1 MINFHKFFTSLK
13 IAISGLRIAFKE
25 EQSFRI
31 QTLIGIIVILFMIAL
46 KLNPLEISILVLAI
60 LLVLGLE
67 LINSQIERF
76 LDLIQPDH
84 HPKIKIIKDI
94 SAAAVLVAVLGTIIV
109 GILILLPHLL
119 DLFR

>member
-31 QTLIGIIVILFMIAL
+31 QILIGIIVIFFMIAFN
-46 KLNPLEISILVLAI
+46 LNPLEISILVLAI

-84 HPKIKIIKDI
+84 HPKVKIIKDI
-94 SAAAVLVAVLGTIIV
+94 SAAAVLVAALGTIIV
-109 GILILLPHLL
+109 GILILFPYLL
-119 DLFR
+119 DLLR

>member
-13 IAISGLRIAFKE
+13 IAISGLRTAFKE

-31 QTLIGIIVILFMIAL
+31 QILIGIIVILFMIAL

>member
-13 IAISGLRIAFKE
+13 IAISGLRTAFKE

-31 QTLIGIIVILFMIAL
+31 QILIGIIVILFMIAL
-46 KLNPLEISILVLAI
+46 NLNPLEISILVLAI

-84 HPKIKIIKDI
+84 YPKVKIIKDI
-94 SAAAVLVAVLGTIIV
+94 SAAAVLVAALGTIIV